1 MNPFGQ
7 ELRKILTQCKTSG
20 VVSYAGRSAYI
31 QLDPDLR
38 ARLEFVSL
46 NIASQ
51 YNALKLTILNRTEGA
66 VDVNI
71 LRFGDLLGK
80 KKVSNPNFSDGI
92 LPHLWDDYGKVDWY
106 VYQPTQADYRLLAG
120 TVDEYLQV
128 FQRQEEAQEHS
139 PQHKCG
145 VLISEA
151 MGIASVQNPF
161 TDRNMPYEQPFQPD
175 AGDAEAVPIFVI
187 LSPIC

>member
-1 MNPFGQ
+1 MYKRQ
-7 ELRKILTQCKTSG
+7 
-20 VVSYAGRSAYI
+20 VSYAGRSAYI

-46 NIASQ
+46 NIAGQ

-106 VYQPTQADYRLLAG
+106 VYQPTQADYRLLALSLIHISSNRIQSIVG
-120 TVDEYLQV
+120 LQCGD
-128 FQRQEEAQEHS
+128 S
-139 PQHKCG
+139 PTAHRNR
-145 VLISEA
+145 LPFPAYASSFLSYISSF
-151 MGIASVQNPF
+151 G
-161 TDRNMPYEQPFQPD
+161 
-175 AGDAEAVPIFVI
+175 
-187 LSPIC
+187 PICSCSSSPNASRISASARIPNAS

>member
-92 LPHLWDDYGKVDWY
+92 LPHLWDDYGKVCGRTK
-106 VYQPTQADYRLLAG
+106 QHFH
-120 TVDEYLQV
+120 LQ
-128 FQRQEEAQEHS
+128 
-139 PQHKCG
+139 
-145 VLISEA
+145 
-151 MGIASVQNPF
+151 
-161 TDRNMPYEQPFQPD
+161 TDRFRIHSRIAPTVEVRF
-175 AGDAEAVPIFVI
+175 F
-187 LSPIC
+187 

>member
-51 YNALKLTILNRTEGA
+51 YNALKLTC
-66 VDVNI
+66 
-71 LRFGDLLGK
+71 LLYTSRC
-80 KKVSNPNFSDGI
+80 V
-92 LPHLWDDYGKVDWY
+92 
-106 VYQPTQADYRLLAG
+106 
-120 TVDEYLQV
+120 
-128 FQRQEEAQEHS
+128 
-139 PQHKCG
+139 
-145 VLISEA
+145 
-151 MGIASVQNPF
+151 
-161 TDRNMPYEQPFQPD
+161 
-175 AGDAEAVPIFVI
+175 
-187 LSPIC
+187 

>member
-31 QLDPDLR
+31 QFDPDLR

-92 LPHLWDDYGKVDWY
+92 LPHLWDDYGKVA
-106 VYQPTQADYRLLAG
+106 VCSG
-120 TVDEYLQV
+120 STVLMSTSDMAAHYAPESWPLTM
-128 FQRQEEAQEHS
+128 
-139 PQHKCG
+139 K
-145 VLISEA
+145 
-151 MGIASVQNPF
+151 M
-161 TDRNMPYEQPFQPD
+161 
-175 AGDAEAVPIFVI
+175 
-187 LSPIC
+187 

>member
-92 LPHLWDDYGKVDWY
+92 LPHLWDDYGKVSRRPCGCSRCIRHNTRY
-106 VYQPTQADYRLLAG
+106 TIAPRHG
-120 TVDEYLQV
+120 R
-128 FQRQEEAQEHS
+128 RQKQ
-139 PQHKCG
+139 
-145 VLISEA
+145 
-151 MGIASVQNPF
+151 
-161 TDRNMPYEQPFQPD
+161 
-175 AGDAEAVPIFVI
+175 
-187 LSPIC
+187 

>member
-46 NIASQ
+46 NIAGQ

-71 LRFGDLLGK
+71 AVVYGRWDQVQELRK
-80 KKVSNPNFSDGI
+80 M
-92 LPHLWDDYGKVDWY
+92 
-106 VYQPTQADYRLLAG
+106 PTNR
-120 TVDEYLQV
+120 
-128 FQRQEEAQEHS
+128 
-139 PQHKCG
+139 
-145 VLISEA
+145 
-151 MGIASVQNPF
+151 MN
-161 TDRNMPYEQPFQPD
+161 
-175 AGDAEAVPIFVI
+175 
-187 LSPIC
+187 

>member
-92 LPHLWDDYGKVDWY
+92 LPHLWDDYGGYGGRISAGV
-106 VYQPTQADYRLLAG
+106 PASGGGAG
-120 TVDEYLQV
+120 TQP
-128 FQRQEEAQEHS
+128 AN
-139 PQHKCG
+139 
-145 VLISEA
+145 VL
-151 MGIASVQNPF
+151 
-161 TDRNMPYEQPFQPD
+161 RK
-175 AGDAEAVPIFVI
+175 
-187 LSPIC
+187 